1 MEGNGWEVEVG
12 NGSTK
17 KGKLIEKKERE
28 KTEKKGKL
36 RRGILPKHN
45 GKRRQ

>member
-17 KGKLIEKKERE
+17 KGKLIEKKRERRQR
-28 KTEKKGKL
+28 KGKT
-36 RRGILPKHN
+36 
-45 GKRRQ
+45 